1 MNFIIITGLIVIFAL
16 IIENTYHP
24 RIKNDISGTYIEYSG
39 WLIGSDGER
48 YMKVKRIYLK

>member
-24 RIKNDISGTYIEYSG
+24 RIKSDGFRTYLEYSG

-48 YMKVKRIYLK
+48 HMKIKRIYLK